1 MYFWSRLRS
10 YRSKILWM
18 AVVPLLV
25 LFIFIN
31 GIYYVAIDEI
41 AVREK
46 KHEMSATLDAYQK
59 SLEYFF
65 EEIRHD
71 LSYVAQIEAVRQIE
85 DDPSLEPEVERFF
98 RQLLAQHSEYTILAY
113 GTVSGDYYYD
123 ETTSSVPDNFD
134 PHQHP
139 WYQVGIVLEPGQIGY
154 TEIYRD
160 SGSGKVL
167 LSMVTPVV
175 DSDNHVVGVIGFAI
189 NLEQWIDSNNANVI
203 GNQGYTF
210 VTKGDRIVI
219 HPDAT
224 LVDTTIPWSEVAA
237 ASLAQDEVTISL
249 SNNGEPLIFESRIIE
264 GLRVVLW
271 AVGYDRELM
280 SSFNVTFRNSLLLL
294 GILLVGIVILIG
306 LLSGF
311 ISREIKD
318 MAVVSQRVIGGDVKA
333 RMSLDTSLEMQDVA
347 KTFNAMANQIERQ
360 TNELVNSIHKLNTSY
375 RETVALL
382 SNAIEAR
389 DPFTQGHSKRV
400 AVHCLMMGKA
410 LNLDRSTLD
419 DLEYAA
425 MLHDVGKI
433 SIPQD
438 IINKTNP
445 LSPEEL
451 ALFEKHPQVGY
462 FILKEIDRLKRV
474 AEIVLEHH
482 EWINGKGY
490 PRGIN
495 GSEMK
500 LESKIL
506 AICES
511 YDAQTQP
518 RPYRIVPLTYEQAK
532 ASMMAQRGTRFDE
545 GLLDLFFNLIESKK
559 SEKGIA

>member
-1 MYFWSRLRS
+1 MNLWTRLRS
-10 YRSKILWM
+10 YQSKILWM
-18 AVVPLLV
+18 AVIPLFV

-31 GIYYVAIDEI
+31 GIYYFAIDEI

-71 LSYVAQIEAVRQIE
+71 LSYVANIDAVRQIE
-85 DDPSLEPEVERFF
+85 ADPTLEVDVERFF
-98 RQLLAQHSEYTILAY
+98 KQFLTQHSEYTILAY

-134 PHQHP
+134 PHQRP
-139 WYQVGIVLEPGQIGY
+139 WYQVGIALEPGQIGY

-175 DSDNHVVGVIGFAI
+175 DADHHVVGVIGFAI
-189 NLEQWIDSNNANVI
+189 NLQQWIDSNHANVI
-203 GNQGYTF
+203 GQQGYTF
-210 VTKGDRIVI
+210 VTKGNRFVI
-219 HPDAT
+219 HPNEA
-224 LVDTTIPWSEVAA
+224 LVDTQIPWDDVAS
-237 ASLAQDEVTISL
+237 ASMAQDEVTFVL
-249 SNNGEPLIFESRIIE
+249 SDNGEPLIFESRVIE

-280 SSFNVTFRNSLLLL
+280 SAYNETFRNSLILL
-294 GILLVGIVILIG
+294 GILLVGIVVLIG

-333 RMSLDTSLEMQDVA
+333 RMSLDTSPEMQDVA
-347 KTFNAMANQIERQ
+347 KTFNTMADQIERQ
-360 TNELVNSIHKLNTSY
+360 TNELVSSIHKLNTSY

-400 AVHCLMMGKA
+400 AASCLKMGKA
-410 LNLDRSTLD
+410 LNLDRNTLD
-419 DLEYAA
+419 DLEFAA

-438 IINKTNP
+438 IINKTTP

-482 EWINGKGY
+482 EWVNGKGY

-518 RPYRIVPLTYEQAK
+518 RPYRIVPLTFEQAK
-532 ASMMAQRGTRFDE
+532 ASMLAQRGTRFDGE
-545 GLLDLFFNLIESKK
+545 LLDLFFTLLIPKP
-559 SEKGIA
+559 